1 MFGKKNK
8 PKKNFSIF
16 KLLSIIFSLL
26 LVFFISNL
34 FLNFNYNK
42 TLSEFYVLFNNSKF
56 EEARETLDNSTF
68 ISIKS
73 NKLHSDLNNYF
84 TEVVAI
90 ICNTLKNGEINE
102 NQAIVVLNEIR
113 EYNVLNSSLD
123 KLIVALNPES
133 IETNSNINPE
143 TKTERKVESTSRY
156 LDLGINCY
164 NSEEYSKA
172 FEYFNL
178 VIEHSTSEDEI
189 SIAKDYI
196 NRSKTDY
203 KNYLLNEADKL
214 AANKYYTNA
223 IDLLS
228 QYDTKIL
235 GEDDIDIY
243 KKINSL
249 ELFREE
255 YDSASDIYT
264 STAILEPITLNNIN
278 TLSISSNTD
287 HLIYLNLE
295 EQTTYVYEGY
305 TDNWNLIK
313 TFISSTGLE
322 GKETPKGIFA
332 VTNRGEWFFSP
343 EFNQGGKYW
352 VQFMGDYL
360 FHSVPFDETQSIIV
374 DNTLGEPASHGC
386 IRLGVE
392 DAKWLYDN
400 VANGTKIIIN

>member
-26 LVFFISNL
+26 LVLFISNL

-90 ICNTLKNGEINE
+90 ICNALKNGEINE

-235 GEDDIDIY
+235 EKMI
-243 KKINSL
+243 L
-249 ELFREE
+249 
-255 YDSASDIYT
+255 IYT
-264 STAILEPITLNNIN
+264 R
-278 TLSISSNTD
+278 
-287 HLIYLNLE
+287 
-295 EQTTYVYEGY
+295 
-305 TDNWNLIK
+305 K
-313 TFISSTGLE
+313 
-322 GKETPKGIFA
+322 
-332 VTNRGEWFFSP
+332 
-343 EFNQGGKYW
+343 
-352 VQFMGDYL
+352 
-360 FHSVPFDETQSIIV
+360 
-374 DNTLGEPASHGC
+374 
-386 IRLGVE
+386 
-392 DAKWLYDN
+392 
-400 VANGTKIIIN
+400 

>member
-1 MFGKKNK
+1 M
-8 PKKNFSIF
+8 
-16 KLLSIIFSLL
+16 
-26 LVFFISNL
+26 
-34 FLNFNYNK
+34 
-42 TLSEFYVLFNNSKF
+42 
-56 EEARETLDNSTF
+56 
-68 ISIKS
+68 
-73 NKLHSDLNNYF
+73 
-84 TEVVAI
+84 
-90 ICNTLKNGEINE
+90 
-102 NQAIVVLNEIR
+102 
-113 EYNVLNSSLD
+113 
-123 KLIVALNPES
+123 
-133 IETNSNINPE
+133 
-143 TKTERKVESTSRY
+143 
-156 LDLGINCY
+156 DLGINCY

-332 VTNRGEWFFSP
+332 VTNRGEWFFSLNLIK
-343 EFNQGGKYW
+343 EESIGFNLWGLLISFCSLMK
-352 VQFMGDYL
+352 L
-360 FHSVPFDETQSIIV
+360 K
-374 DNTLGEPASHGC
+374 A
-386 IRLGVE
+386 
-392 DAKWLYDN
+392 
-400 VANGTKIIIN
+400 